1 MARRAEGAGGSDTMS
16 KGRLYEL
23 DEATRALPLVR
34 AILTDVVRE
43 FRVLRHSG
51 REQRS
56 LEAAE
61 DPCRDGAERL
71 ASLRAQ
77 VDESSRQIEGYLRE
91 LDALGVELRDL
102 ESGLVDFPT
111 LVGGE
116 PAYLCWKLG
125 EEEIRWWHTASQ
137 GFADRQPIPEEMR
150 APLLAR

>member
-1 MARRAEGAGGSDTMS
+1 MS
-16 KGRLYEL
+16 KHRLYEL
-23 DEATRALPLVR
+23 DEAARTLPLVR

-43 FRVLRHSG
+43 FRLLRHSG
-51 REQRS
+51 REQRAIES
-56 LEAAE
+56 GE
-61 DPCRDGAERL
+61 DPCRGGDRRI
-71 ASLRAQ
+71 SLLREQ

-91 LDALGVELRDL
+91 LDDLGVELRDL

-125 EEEIRWWHTASQ
+125 EDDIRWWHTASQ

-150 APLLAR
+150 VPQLAR